1 MAKEKYISLKEAA
14 SLSGY
19 TPDYV
24 GQLIRRGKLPGKQV
38 FSHVAW
44 MTTEEALQR
53 YIEGSKKGV
62 VQKITPRWRE
72 RMVSWFSFSTI
83 SKTIVGT
90 TLALLVVFILFL
102 IYVFSVSIDRHIDQT
117 YQQKLQQV

>member
-44 MTTEEALQR
+44 MTTEDALQEYMENNR
-53 YIEGSKKGV
+53 KGPAP
-62 VQKITPRWRE
+62 QLNWTDKA
-72 RMVSWFSFSTI
+72 I
-83 SKTIVGT
+83 SVIDIDTFYKVFLGAII
-90 TLALLVVFILFL
+90 ALVAMFILFL
-102 IYVFSVSIDRHIDQT
+102 IYIVSVSIDRHIEKS
-117 YQQKLQQV
+117 YQQKVQQL